1 MNISFDK
8 SGGAS
13 GSKPVPV
20 IDIKTE
26 QVPTPVAGVTV
37 ECHTGGPVTDVKVE
51 GGVSPVGVP
60 AVQSRNAGFIS
71 GDDLPAF
78 KDVML
83 PRLNIVHDIGGLKDT
98 FSPGELVWGQQTV
111 LFTPPVINKQT
122 GNVDRQGTAPVILTV
137 LGEVQ
142 KRFHEIVEGGMGG
155 MIVNTEAEVRTSG
168 GTLDYSEWKMKKQA
182 GMKRFGPLLDLLVV
196 IQRPATVKDDDAV
209 FGFEVEGHKYALGL
223 WSLSKTSYT
232 EGFKKSL
239 GIHRLTG
246 VLKGKRTEGG
256 GYPAHSFAVST
267 RLHPYPGG
275 NKAWVPVVI
284 PNAKSTPAFAEFVN
298 AIVNPA
304 A

>member
-1 MNISFDK
+1 MNVSFSKD
-8 SGGAS
+8 GGA
-13 GSKPVPV
+13 GNVPAPV
-20 IDIKTE
+20 IDVETHA
-26 QVPTPVAGVTV
+26 VSTPVEGVTV
-37 ECHTGGPVTDVKVE
+37 ECQTGGPVGND
-51 GGVSPVGVP
+51 GACAAVGVP
-60 AVQSRNAGFIS
+60 ATTRNSGFVS

-83 PRLNIVHDIGGLKDT
+83 PRLNLVHDIGSLKDT

-111 LFTPPVINKQT
+111 LFTPPVVNKQT
-122 GNVDRQGTAPVILTV
+122 GNVEKQGTAPVILTV

-142 KRFHEIVEGGMGG
+142 KRFHEIVVGSMGG
-155 MIVNTEAEVRTSG
+155 MIVNTESEVRSAG
-168 GTLDYSEWKMKKQA
+168 GTLDYSEWKLKQSA

-196 IQRPATVKDDDAV
+196 VRRPEIVKDDDTV

-232 EGFKKSL
+232 EAYKKSL

-246 VLKGKRTEGG
+246 VLKGKRSEGG

-267 RLHPYPGG
+267 RLQPYQGG

-284 PNAKSTPAFAEFVN
+284 PNTKSTPAFLGFV
-298 AIVNPA
+298 VSLLNPA
-304 A
+304 